1 MENLDSTTSSTDN
14 SNIQPN
20 RSIQKELSR
29 IFSVIFKDPTDGL
42 KMYFADKTKT
52 SVNISLS
59 LYILVFVVYIFGVA
73 LLAGDNADKFDLVDY
88 FKVGTMPVLVMLVIS
103 VMSFI
108 LKSIFGKTEFKDEL
122 ITGGV
127 SGIPIVLLMSGF
139 VFLSFFKKNLI
150 SKVMGDPFDLG
161 VIAVLVFFYI
171 FILMINVF
179 MQSLRANGLKDSV
192 AFFLSPISIFMSFYV
207 AYKIGIELFWI

>member
-59 LYILVFVVYIFGVA
+59 LYILVFVVYIFGSA
-73 LLAGDNADKFDLVDY
+73 LLFGDYADNIDLVDY

-139 VFLSFFKKNLI
+139 VFLSFFTKNLI
-150 SKVMGDPFDLG
+150 RKVMQDPFDLG

-179 MQSLRANGLKDSV
+179 KQSLRANGLKDSL
-192 AFFLSPISIFMSFYV
+192 AFFVSPISIFMSFYL
-207 AYKIGIELFWI
+207 AYQIGIKLF

>member
-59 LYILVFVVYIFGVA
+59 LYILVFVVYIFGSA
-73 LLAGDNADKFDLVDY
+73 LLFGDYADNIDLVDY

-139 VFLSFFKKNLI
+139 VFLSFFKNNLI
-150 SKVMGDPFDLG
+150 SKVMADHFDLG
-161 VIAVLVFFYI
+161 VIAVLVFFYL
-171 FILMINVF
+171 FLLMINVF
-179 MQSLRANGLKDSV
+179 KQSLRANGLKDSL
-192 AFFLSPISIFMSFYV
+192 AFFVSPISIFMSFYL
-207 AYKIGIELFWI
+207 AYQIGIKLF

>member
-1 MENLDSTTSSTDN
+1 
-14 SNIQPN
+14 
-20 RSIQKELSR
+20 
-29 IFSVIFKDPTDGL
+29 
-42 KMYFADKTKT
+42 MYFADKTKT

-108 LKSIFGKTEFKDEL
+108 LKSIFGKTEFKEEL

-161 VIAVLVFFYI
+161 VIAVLVFFYL
-171 FILMINVF
+171 FLLMINVF
-179 MQSLRANGLKDSV
+179 KQSLRANGLKDSL
-192 AFFLSPISIFMSFYV
+192 AFFVSPISIFMSFYL
-207 AYKIGIELFWI
+207 AYQIGIKLFEFRLTNVFAPALQFFPLALGIKFFFILCWNVICLNCKI

>member
-59 LYILVFVVYIFGVA
+59 LYILVFVVYIFGDA

-161 VIAVLVFFYI
+161 VIAVLVFFYL
-171 FILMINVF
+171 FLLMINVF
-179 MQSLRANGLKDSV
+179 KQSLRANGLKDSL
-192 AFFLSPISIFMSFYV
+192 AFFVSPISIFMSFYL
-207 AYKIGIELFWI
+207 AYQIGIKLFWI

>member
-1 MENLDSTTSSTDN
+1 MENLDSTNSSTEN

-20 RSIQKELSR
+20 RSIQKEVSR

-52 SVNISLS
+52 SVNVLFS
-59 LYILVFVVYIFGVA
+59 LYILVFVVYIFGSA
-73 LLAGDNADKFDLVDY
+73 LLFGNRADNIDLDVY
-88 FKVGTMPVLVMLVIS
+88 FKIGTMPVLVMLVIS

-108 LKSIFGKTEFKDEL
+108 LKSIFGKTEFRDEL

-127 SGIPIVLLMSGF
+127 SGIPIVLLMSGL
-139 VFLSFFKKNLI
+139 VFLSFFTKNLI
-150 SKVMGDPFDLG
+150 RKVMQDPFDLG

-179 MQSLRANGLKDSV
+179 KQSLRANGLKDSL

-207 AYKIGIELFWI
+207 AYQIGIELF

>member
-14 SNIQPN
+14 SNSQPN
-20 RSIQKELSR
+20 RSIQKEVSR
-29 IFSVIFKDPTDGL
+29 IFSVIFKDPIDGL

-52 SVNISLS
+52 SVNGLLS
-59 LYILVFVVYIFGVA
+59 LYILVFVVYIFGSA
-73 LLAGDNADKFDLVDY
+73 LLFGNRADNIDLDVY
-88 FKVGTMPVLVMLVIS
+88 FKIGIMPVLVMLLIS

-108 LKSIFGKTEFKDEL
+108 LKSMFGKTEFRDEL

-127 SGIPIVLLMSGF
+127 SGIPIVLLMSGL
-139 VFLSFFKKNLI
+139 VFLSFFTKNLI
-150 SKVMGDPFDLG
+150 RKVMQDPFDLG

-179 MQSLRANGLKDSV
+179 KQSLRANGLKDSQ
-192 AFFLSPISIFMSFYV
+192 AFFLSPISIFISFYV
-207 AYKIGIELFWI
+207 AYKIGIELF

>member
-1 MENLDSTTSSTDN
+1 MENLDSTNSSTEN

-20 RSIQKELSR
+20 RSIQKEVSR

-52 SVNISLS
+52 SVNVLFI
-59 LYILVFVVYIFGVA
+59 LYILVFVVYIFGSA
-73 LLAGDNADKFDLVDY
+73 LLFGNRADNIDLDVY
-88 FKVGTMPVLVMLVIS
+88 FKIGTMPVLVMLVIS

-108 LKSIFGKTEFKDEL
+108 LKSIFGKTEFRDEL

-127 SGIPIVLLMSGF
+127 SGIPIVLLMCGL
-139 VFLSFFKKNLI
+139 VFLSFFTKNLI
-150 SKVMGDPFDLG
+150 RKVMQDPFDLG

-207 AYKIGIELFWI
+207 AYKIGIELF

>member
-59 LYILVFVVYIFGVA
+59 LYILVFVVYIFGSA
-73 LLAGDNADKFDLVDY
+73 LLFGDDADNIDLVDY

-108 LKSIFGKTEFKDEL
+108 LKSIFGKTEFRDEL

-127 SGIPIVLLMSGF
+127 SGIPIVLLMCGL
-139 VFLSFFKKNLI
+139 VFLSFFTKNLI
-150 SKVMGDPFDLG
+150 RKVMQDPFDLG
-161 VIAVLVFFYI
+161 VIAVLLFFYI

-207 AYKIGIELFWI
+207 AYKIGIELF

>member
-127 SGIPIVLLMSGF
+127 SGIPIVLLMCGF
-139 VFLSFFKKNLI
+139 VFLSFFTKNLI
-150 SKVMGDPFDLG
+150 RKVMQDPFDLG
-161 VIAVLVFFYI
+161 VIAVLVFFYL
-171 FILMINVF
+171 FLLMINVF
-179 MQSLRANGLKDSV
+179 KQSLRANGLKDSL
-192 AFFLSPISIFMSFYV
+192 AFFVSPISIFMSFYL
-207 AYKIGIELFWI
+207 AYQIGIKLF

>member
-1 MENLDSTTSSTDN
+1 MENLDSTNSSTEN

-20 RSIQKELSR
+20 RSIQKEVSR

-127 SGIPIVLLMSGF
+127 SGIPIVLLMCGF
-139 VFLSFFKKNLI
+139 VFLSFFTKNLI
-150 SKVMGDPFDLG
+150 RKVMQDPFDLG
-161 VIAVLVFFYI
+161 VIAVLVFFYL
-171 FILMINVF
+171 FLLMINVF
-179 MQSLRANGLKDSV
+179 KQSLRANGLKDSL
-192 AFFLSPISIFMSFYV
+192 AFFVSPISIFMSFYL
-207 AYKIGIELFWI
+207 AYQIGIKLF

>member
-1 MENLDSTTSSTDN
+1 MENLDSTNSSTEN

-20 RSIQKELSR
+20 RSIQKEVSR

-52 SVNISLS
+52 SVNVLFI
-59 LYILVFVVYIFGVA
+59 LYILVFVVYIFGSA
-73 LLAGDNADKFDLVDY
+73 LLFGNRADNIDLDVY
-88 FKVGTMPVLVMLVIS
+88 FKIGTMPVLVMLVIS

-108 LKSIFGKTEFKDEL
+108 LKSIFGKTEFRDEL

-127 SGIPIVLLMSGF
+127 SGIPIVLLMCGL
-139 VFLSFFKKNLI
+139 VFLSFFTKNLI
-150 SKVMGDPFDLG
+150 RKVMQDPFDLG

-179 MQSLRANGLKDSV
+179 KQSLRANGLKDSL

-207 AYKIGIELFWI
+207 AYQIGIELF

>member
-42 KMYFADKTKT
+42 KMYFSDKTKT
-52 SVNISLS
+52 SVNTLLS
-59 LYILVFVVYIFGVA
+59 LYILVFVVYIFGSA
-73 LLAGDNADKFDLVDY
+73 LLFGSRADNIDLDVY
-88 FKVGTMPVLVMLVIS
+88 FKIGTMPVLVMLVIS

-127 SGIPIVLLMSGF
+127 SGIPIVLLMSGL
-139 VFLSFFKKNLI
+139 VFLSFFTKNLI
-150 SKVMGDPFDLG
+150 RKVMQDPFDLG

-179 MQSLRANGLKDSV
+179 KQSLRANGLKDSL

-207 AYKIGIELFWI
+207 AYQIGIELF